1 MFINPSILSTST
13 KKYFSIILFN
23 MDAKKFMKASFIWTL
38 FLSFILNSLG
48 FLTLSSF
55 LNYSVLEALCLIL
68 FSTTAR
74 IVGDAFSVY
83 YYKKQHMIYYKKF
96 YFFPYKKKAF
106 RSLNICSDLIHIPSL
121 SN

>member
-1 MFINPSILSTST
+1 
-13 KKYFSIILFN
+13 
-23 MDAKKFMKASFIWTL
+23 MKASFIWTL

-83 YYKKQHMIYYKKF
+83 YYKKHGITFTTDYRHTLVVIGVFFAIF
-96 YFFPYKKKAF
+96 YLSLIFFYQ
-106 RSLNICSDLIHIPSL
+106 IW
-121 SN
+121 